1 MVDVVGERESLDRA
15 LFPRVLVARPG
26 LRVEF
31 ARLDLVTAKTAYVYP
46 EHLHT
51 HFEIII
57 PLNGPYECSINGEW
71 ITAQTDH
78 VVIIQPSD
86 RHADRIAVGQRY
98 CAIGMCVFWE
108 VHTTTVLFK
117 PGIPA
122 SMQVSKVH
130 LGDLMDLLVAESQ
143 CKDSVAALRQDALVF
158 EVLMRLIRSVSQGS
172 LASIWSGDGERER
185 FYNTV
190 QEIFQERAGGGLTA
204 VEIADA
210 MHMSTSVL
218 SASFR
223 KYLQTTPAKALAD
236 WRVDQARKLLL
247 NGDASIGDIAMR
259 LGFADASHFTHV
271 FTRMVG
277 IPPRSFRRDGQN
289 KS

>member
-1 MVDVVGERESLDRA
+1 MADVVGERESLDRA
-15 LFPRVLVARPG
+15 LFPRVLVPRPG

-86 RHADRIAVGQRY
+86 RHADRITVGQKY

-108 VHTTTVLFK
+108 VHTQTVLFK
-117 PGIPA
+117 PGTPA
-122 SMQVSKVH
+122 SMQVTKVH
-130 LGDLMDLLVAESQ
+130 LGDLMDLLVAEVQ
-143 CKDSVAALRQDALVF
+143 CRDSVAALRQDALVF
-158 EVLMRLIRSVSQGS
+158 EILMRLIRSVSQGS
-172 LASIWSGDGERER
+172 LAAIWCGDNEGDQ
-185 FYNTV
+185 FNCTV
-190 QEIFQERAGGGLTA
+190 QEIFNARAGGGLTA
-204 VEIADA
+204 AEIAEA
-210 MHMSTSVL
+210 MHMSASVL
-218 SASFR
+218 NASFR
-223 KYLQTTPAKALAD
+223 KYLQTTPAKALAE

-247 NGDASIGDIAMR
+247 NGDTSIGDIALR

-277 IPPRSFRRDGQN
+277 ISPRSFRRNGQN
-289 KS
+289 KT